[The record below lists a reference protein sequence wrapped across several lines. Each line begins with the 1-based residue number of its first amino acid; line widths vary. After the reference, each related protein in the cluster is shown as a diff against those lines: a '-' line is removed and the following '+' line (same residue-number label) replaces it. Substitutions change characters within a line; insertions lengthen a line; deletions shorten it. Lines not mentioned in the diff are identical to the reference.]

1 MKRWRIN
8 RMIIMPAIVRNESQ
22 VTLSYYS
29 NIMKLKCR
37 LPVVAA
43 IGQPVSRIHNP
54 GQRQLP
60 SFSQTKTMKTS
71 LYSTSSWKRQ
81 GGVLLGI
88 AALLTLCGQSAVY
101 AQLSASDIAAM
112 KQEIAKQKY
121 TFTVDEN
128 PATKIPLSQL
138 CGTIPSLAPKST
150 NSLSSKTMLGE
161 PALPSYWDWR
171 QHNGVTPV
179 KNQGN
184 CGSCWAFSTVGTME
198 AMILITSG
206 TTTDL
211 SEQQLV
217 SCNTSGWSCDGGN
230 YAFDMEISPGAMLES
245 CFPYQ
250 AANVACQSGC
260 PYAYHLSSWGYVGN
274 SSSVPSTT
282 AIKNAIYTYG
292 PISVCVAVDNY
303 FQGYSGGVFNNNSAT
318 SIDHAV
324 VLVGWDDANGCWIM
338 KNSWGTGWGESGYMR
353 IAYGCDQIGY
363 SAAYAVWELPEP
375 LRIMPGTNFT
385 FTGPVGGPFS
395 PTVQIYSL
403 TNHISLPL
411 NWSLANTSLW
421 LNVSP
426 DGGTLTGGGPAT
438 TVTLSMSETASNLP
452 PGSYTATLQFTNL
465 TDQFGQSRQVTL
477 AVVTPPVITTQ
488 PTNLVL
494 FEGATATFTV
504 GISSN
509 ALLFYQW
516 QQDNGSYLT
525 NLTDGGNISG
535 SVTSTLTISN
545 ASAANVGAYS
555 VTVTNAAGTVTSAS
569 AFLTIIPWRPVIT
582 LQPTSQTLLPGA
594 TATFT
599 VAAVGTHPLSY
610 QWRLGGTNLTQGSIV
625 SDSATS
631 SLTVS
636 NVSSADAGTYTV
648 IISNA
653 LGSATSTNAVLSVVS
668 VTAPGTTLTTLS
680 SFTGTGTSGEYPYC
694 PLIKTSDGNF
704 YGTTLEG
711 GTYGYGTVFRVTTN
725 GTLFTRHSFSYSSDG
740 AFLYDG
746 LVQGQDGNL
755 YGTTL
760 EGSTYGYGTVF
771 RITTHGVLTTL
782 ASFNGTDGHYSFGGL
797 VQGTDGNFYGTTEEG
812 GSFGYG
818 NVFKVSPSGV
828 LTNLHSFNLT
838 NGGYPLCALIQG
850 TDGNFYGTTETG
862 GATGW
867 GTVFKITPSGQFT
880 TLASFDGLDGG
891 IPVAGLVQD
900 ADGSFYGTTYYGGTN
915 YSGSIFR
922 MTPDGTLT
930 NLYSFT
936 GVSDGSQPFGG
947 LTLGTDGNFYGTTEN
962 GGDYGVGT
970 VFKIGHNGTLTTL
983 ATFDGYQGA
992 NPEAAPVE
1000 GTDGNFYGTTRL
1012 GGVNN
1017 RGTVYRLSGSLPPS
1031 ILVPPTNQT
1040 VFAGVDVTFA
1050 VVAAGTIPLS
1060 YQWQENGTNLTDVGS
1075 LSGSATSVLTIHSTT
1090 TANSGTY
1097 SVILSNAF
1105 GSVTSTGAV
1114 LTVTLTAPVITMP
1127 PTNQTV
1133 LPGATVTFTAAAVGS
1148 IPLFYQWQ
1156 DNGTNITDGG
1166 SFSGATTMALTISP
1180 VLSTNAGTYSVVVSN
1195 AAGFVTSTGAV
1206 LTVLPI
1212 TPPGFTLNSLRSF
1225 NCNSDGCN
1233 LNGLVQ
1239 GADGNFYGTA
1249 AGGGDYS
1256 VGTVFK
1262 MTTNGT
1268 LTTLYTFT
1276 GGADG
1281 AYPYAALVQG
1291 TNGNF
1296 YGTTVGG
1303 GDYGSGTVFKMTT
1316 NGTLTTLYSFTY
1328 GDDGANPYDS
1338 LVQGADG
1345 NFYGTAR
1352 SGGPYII
1359 AGTIFMITADG
1370 ILTPLH
1376 SFTGG
1381 DDGLYPWAGLI
1392 QGADGNFYGTTYYGG
1407 VYGGGTVFELA
1418 TDGTLTPLVQ
1428 FNSTNGANPLGNLV
1442 QGVDGSIYGTT
1453 FYGGTNGNN
1462 GTVFRLTTN
1471 GTLTTLYQFSGN
1483 DGANPCSGLIQGS
1496 DGNLYGTTSQGGLGG
1511 DGTVFQI
1518 TANGILNTL
1527 VWFDWSNGANPEAP
1541 LTQALDGSF
1550 YGTTYYGGVYGNGV
1564 VFQLI
1569 LPVLPPAFRTIS
1581 NTHGTFTLT
1590 WSATA
1595 GKKYQLQYNS
1605 NLNSTNWTDLGDAI
1619 KAASGTLTATD
1630 VMRSN
1635 SCRFYR
1641 IMQLP

>member
-1 MKRWRIN
+1 
-8 RMIIMPAIVRNESQ
+8 
-22 VTLSYYS
+22 
-29 NIMKLKCR
+29 
-37 LPVVAA
+37 
-43 IGQPVSRIHNP
+43 
-54 GQRQLP
+54 
-60 SFSQTKTMKTS
+60 MKTS

-81 GGVLLGI
+81 GVALLGM

-112 KQEIAKQKY
+112 KQELANPKY
-121 TFTVDEN
+121 TFTVAEN
-128 PATKIPLSQL
+128 PATKRPLSEL

-150 NSLSSKTMLGE
+150 NSLSSKTMVGG

-179 KNQGN
+179 KDQGN

-198 AMILITSG
+198 AMILLGSG

-217 SCNTSGWSCDGGN
+217 SCNTSGWSCNGGN

-260 PYAYHLSSWGYVGN
+260 PHVYQLSSWGYVDN
-274 SSSVPSTT
+274 SYSVPSTT

-303 FQGYSGGVFNNNSAT
+303 FEAYSGGVFNHNSAT
-318 SIDHAV
+318 SIDHAI
-324 VLVGWDDANGCWIM
+324 VLVGWDDTNGCWIM

-363 SAAYAVWELPEP
+363 AAAYAVWVSPEP
-375 LRIMPGTNFT
+375 LKITPGTGFI

-395 PTVQIYSL
+395 PAAQIYSL
-403 TNHISLPL
+403 TNRSSSPL
-411 NWSLANTSLW
+411 SWSLANTSLW

-426 DGGTLTGGGPAT
+426 DSGTITGGGPTA
-438 TVTLSMSETASNLP
+438 TVTVSLAGAAANLP
-452 PGSYTATLQFTNL
+452 PGNHTATLQFNNL
-465 TDQFGQSRQVTL
+465 TDQYVQSRQVTL

-504 GISSN
+504 ETSSN
-509 ALLFYQW
+509 ALQFYQW

-535 SVTSTLTISN
+535 SATNTLTISN
-545 ASAANVGAYS
+545 VSAVNEGAYS

-582 LQPTSQTLLPGA
+582 LQPTNQTLPPGA

-599 VAAVGTHPLSY
+599 VAAVGTHPLSC
-610 QWRLGGTNLTQGSIV
+610 QWRLGGTNLTDGGMVSGST
-625 SDSATS
+625 TS

-636 NVSSADAGTYTV
+636 NVSCAVAGIYTV
-648 IISNA
+648 IVSNA
-653 LGSATSTNAVLSVVS
+653 LGSATSSNAVLSVVS
-668 VTAPGTTLTTLS
+668 VTAPGTTLTTLY
-680 SFTGTGTSGEYPYC
+680 SFAGTRTSGEFPYS
-694 PLIKTSDGNF
+694 PLIQASDGNF
-704 YGTTLEG
+704 YGTTLAG
-711 GTYGYGTVFRVTTN
+711 GIYDYGTVFRVTTN
-725 GTLFTRHSFSYSSDG
+725 GTLITRHSFSYSGDG
-740 AFLYDG
+740 GFLYDG

-755 YGTTL
+755 FGTTPV
-760 EGSTYGYGTVF
+760 GGAYGYGTVF
-771 RITTHGVLTTL
+771 RTTTNGALTTL
-782 ASFNGTDGHYSFGGL
+782 ASFNNANGFYSVGGL

-818 NVFKVSPSGV
+818 NVFKVSPSGL
-828 LTNLHSFNLT
+828 LTNLFSFNYT

-850 TDGNFYGTTETG
+850 ADGNFYGTTEGG

-867 GTVFKITPSGQFT
+867 GTVFKITPSGQLT

-891 IPVAGLVQD
+891 MPVAGLVQD
-900 ADGSFYGTTYYGGTN
+900 ADGSFYGTTYYGGTSF
-915 YSGSIFR
+915 SGSIFR

-936 GVSDGSQPFGG
+936 GGSDGSQPFGG
-947 LTLGTDGNFYGTTEN
+947 LTLGTDGNFYGTTED
-962 GGDYGVGT
+962 GGDYFDGT
-970 VFKIGHNGTLTTL
+970 IFKIDHNGTLTTL

-1000 GTDGNFYGTTRL
+1000 GTDGNFYGTTQL

-1017 RGTVYRLSGSLPPS
+1017 LGTVYRLSGSLPPA

-1040 VFAGVDVTFA
+1040 VFAGVDVTFT

-1060 YQWQENGTNLTDVGS
+1060 YQWQENGTNLTDAGS
-1075 LSGSATSVLTIHSTT
+1075 LSGSATSVLTIHSAT
-1090 TANSGTY
+1090 TANSGVY
-1097 SVILSNAF
+1097 SVVVSNAF

-1114 LTVTLTAPVITMP
+1114 LTVTLTAPVITLP

-1133 LPGATVTFTAAAVGS
+1133 LSGATGTFTAAAVGS

-1166 SFSGATTMALTISP
+1166 NFSGATTPALTISP
-1180 VLSTNAGTYSVVVSN
+1180 VLSANAGTYSVVVSN
-1195 AAGFVTSTGAV
+1195 TVGFATSTGAV
-1206 LTVLPI
+1206 LTVIQI

-1225 NCNSDGCN
+1225 TGNNDGCN

-1249 AGGGDYS
+1249 AGGGDYG

-1268 LTTLYTFT
+1268 LTTIYTFT

-1291 TNGNF
+1291 TDGNF
-1296 YGTTVGG
+1296 YGTTAGG
-1303 GDYGSGTVFKMTT
+1303 GDYGVGTVFKMAT
-1316 NGTLTTLYSFTY
+1316 NGMLTTLYTFTG
-1328 GDDGANPYDS
+1328 GDDGAYPYAA

-1345 NFYGTAR
+1345 NFYGTTT
-1352 SGGPYII
+1352 SGGPYFFG
-1359 AGTIFMITADG
+1359 GTAFMITTDG
-1370 ILTPLH
+1370 ILTPLYD
-1376 SFTGG
+1376 FTNG
-1381 DDGLYPWAGLI
+1381 DDGASPWAGLI
-1392 QGADGNFYGTTYYGG
+1392 LGADGNFYGTTYYGG
-1407 VYGGGTVFELA
+1407 VYGGGTIFELA
-1418 TDGTLTPLVQ
+1418 TDGTLTSLGQ
-1428 FNSTNGANPLGNLV
+1428 FNSTNGANPKGNLA
-1442 QGVDGSIYGTT
+1442 QGADGSFYGTT

-1483 DGANPCSGLIQGS
+1483 DGANPCSGLILGS

-1518 TANGILNTL
+1518 TTNGILNTL
-1527 VWFDWSNGANPEAP
+1527 VWFNWSNGANPEAP
-1541 LTQALDGSF
+1541 LIQAVDGSF
-1550 YGTTYYGGVYGNGV
+1550 YGTTYHGGVYGNGL

-1619 KAASGTLTATD
+1619 TAASSMLTSTD

-1641 IMQLP
+1641 IVQLP